1 MPYPRS
7 PAGTDTTLRPPQRW
21 RVKEARMTEGSTED
35 LLVEDAA
42 QPAKYRVYAD
52 TPLSEVV
59 DLMVRRGLR
68 SVPVVGER
76 YEVLGIITTGDA
88 LSRVL
93 RDARP
98 DDGEGGEEGLK
109 ARDVMTRAVLC
120 VSENQP
126 LTDAA
131 RMMVSRK
138 VEQLPVVRDGELVG
152 LITRNAV
159 LRALHGAPQDDD
171 TSRRQDS

>member
-1 MPYPRS
+1 M
-7 PAGTDTTLRPPQRW
+7 TD
-21 RVKEARMTEGSTED
+21 SSED

-42 QPAKYRVYAD
+42 EAAKYRVYAD
-52 TPLSEVV
+52 TPLTEVV

-68 SVPVVGER
+68 AVPVVGER

-88 LSRVL
+88 LGRVL
-93 RDARP
+93 RDTRADETEGERP
-98 DDGEGGEEGLK
+98 LT
-109 ARDVMTRAVLC
+109 ARDIMTRAVLC

-126 LTDAA
+126 LADAA
-131 RMMVSRK
+131 RMMVNRK

-159 LRALHGAPQDDD
+159 LRALHGEPKKEK
-171 TSRRQDS
+171 DSQEEP

>member
-1 MPYPRS
+1 MKEEPR
-7 PAGTDTTLRPPQRW
+7 
-21 RVKEARMTEGSTED
+21 ED

-52 TPLSEVV
+52 TPLTEVV

-68 SVPVVGER
+68 AVPVVGAR

-88 LSRVL
+88 LERVL

-98 DDGEGGEEGLK
+98 DDGEGTGEPLE

-120 VSENQP
+120 VSETQP
-126 LTDAA
+126 LLDAA
-131 RMMVSRK
+131 RMMVNRK
-138 VEQLPVVRDGELVG
+138 VEQLPVVRDGELIG
-152 LITRNAV
+152 LITKNAV
-159 LRALHGAPQDDD
+159 LRAIHGEPHDDD
-171 TSRRQDS
+171 TKTRDP